1 MAQIFKDNQ
10 YPQIL
15 FKADAEPIT
24 VNTAKEYKEA
34 MADGWATTHIAREY
48 PKWVKGP
55 DGVKVLCAD
64 AAEEAKLLQPKPVA
78 EQAEAP
84 RRGRPPFHAQK
95 EG

>member
-34 MADGWATTHIAREY
+34 MADGWATVHVAREY

-55 DGVKVLCAD
+55 DGVDVQCAD
-64 AAEEAKLLQPKPVA
+64 AEAEAKLMQPKPAAEEVA
-78 EQAEAP
+78 AP
-84 RRGRPPFHAQK
+84 RRGRPPLHK